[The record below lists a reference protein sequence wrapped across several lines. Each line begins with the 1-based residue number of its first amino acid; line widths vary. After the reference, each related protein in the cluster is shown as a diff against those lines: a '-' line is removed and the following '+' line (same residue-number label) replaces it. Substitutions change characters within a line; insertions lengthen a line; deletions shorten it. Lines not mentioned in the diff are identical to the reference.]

1 MRYYRDV
8 LARTVLVLI
17 CVACLMGAALAQE
30 KVELTWYIMRNVEEL
45 PFWQEMA
52 DRHME
57 KNPHVKVTLMNEV
70 SGGVAKLTTMI
81 ASGIPPD
88 VVRGETNWMPEHAA
102 SGCFVNLN
110 PYITRDRA
118 ELKLQE
124 FPQAVMDAFKL
135 DGQQYAMPIVVSA
148 LVFNYNIPR
157 LQEAGVPPPQPG
169 WNWDDFL
176 TVLRRLT
183 KEEADGR
190 ITQYGVSMDRALNR
204 VQTFLLQNGTDLFDR
219 GYRTVLI
226 DRPESVEALDY
237 VQSLVNQHRVASWG
251 GNSDFTSGR
260 SAAQLTGPWRRGV
273 HNVLPDL
280 DWDIAPLPQGKKAAS
295 SLYAGG
301 IAILADSRHHE
312 ESWQLV
318 KYLTSTEAQQIWAK
332 NGQSCPA
339 RLPVA
344 YSSSFLRAG
353 APENARYYVDA
364 INTGHPEPSFPGWAD
379 VNSALSSALAPVF
392 AGTLPARVGAEQA
405 KAVAQ
410 PILDEIN
417 KAMSR

>member
-1 MRYYRDV
+1 MQPYRGM
-8 LARTVLVLI
+8 LAKTVWLLVCLVGLSL
-17 CVACLMGAALAQE
+17 VAYGQA
-30 KVELTWYIMRNVEEL
+30 KTELTWYIMRNVEEI

-52 DRHME
+52 DRHMQ
-57 KNPHVKVTLMNEV
+57 KNPQVKVNVMNEV
-70 SGGVAKLTTMI
+70 SGGVTKLTTMI
-81 ASGIPPD
+81 ASGIAPD

-102 SGCFVNLN
+102 GGCFVNLS
-110 PYITRDRA
+110 PYIARDRA

-124 FPQAVMDAFKL
+124 FPPVVLDAFTL

-148 LVFNYNIPR
+148 LVFNYNVPR
-157 LQEAGVPPPQPG
+157 LQEAGLSPPRLG
-169 WNWDDFL
+169 WNWDGFL

-183 KEEADGR
+183 KQEADGR

-219 GYRTVLI
+219 GYRTILI
-226 DRPESVEALDY
+226 DQPESVEALDY
-237 VQSLVNQHRVASWG
+237 LQALVNQDRVASWG
-251 GNSDFTSGR
+251 GNGDFTSGR

-280 DWDIAPLPQGKKAAS
+280 DWDIAPLPQNKRAAS
-295 SLYAGG
+295 ALYAGG

-344 YSSSFLRAG
+344 YSSSFLQAG

-379 VNSALSSALAPVF
+379 VNSALSGALAPVF
-392 AGTLPARVGAEQA
+392 AGTLPARIGAEQA

-417 KAMSR
+417 KSMGR